1 MNRFELTCVLVVALT
16 MGHAWA
22 QGDTT
27 LPPRQPAPALS
38 GIDNNVE
45 ITDDRMTTPPAVSGQ
60 AYPIAL
66 STQER
71 SNYLSGGLSFTSAY
85 SDNVLGAVNG
95 TPVSDVSYSI
105 APTIALDETTSRMH
119 TVLSYAPGFT
129 FYQRTSARNEA
140 DHNASIQ
147 FAYRLSPHVTFS
159 ANDSFR
165 KSSSVFNQPNFGSDG
180 PVSGGAEGPNFSVI
194 APIASQLSN
203 SGNIGIT
210 YQYALNQM
218 VGAGGT
224 FSNLHYTDPS
234 QVPGLSDSASQGG
247 MAFYALRVSK
257 VNYLGITYEYQRLLA
272 YPAAGTDETQTH
284 AFLFFYTLYPTSK
297 FSITFFGGPQ
307 YSDTV
312 QALPALSLQEWTPA
326 AGASINW
333 QGRWNSL
340 AVSYSH
346 SIASG
351 GGLLGAV
358 QLDSASASMQQRIT
372 KTLSGSVA
380 GGYAQNDVLG
390 SSSLQPTNNG
400 HSLSATASVQQRFG
414 QHVNVQLG
422 YTRLHQSYSTVA
434 VLAGTPDT
442 NREFVSVSY
451 QFSRPLGR

>member
-1 MNRFELTCVLVVALT
+1 MNRFELTCVLAVALAT
-16 MGHAWA
+16 GHAWA
-22 QGDTT
+22 QEDSA
-27 LPPRQPAPALS
+27 PQRQPAPALS
-38 GIDNNVE
+38 GVDNSVE

-60 AYPIAL
+60 AYPIVL
-66 STQER
+66 TSQER

-85 SDNVLGAVNG
+85 SDNALGAVNG

-105 APTIALDETTSRMH
+105 APTIALDESTTRLH

-129 FYQRTSARNEA
+129 FYQRTSSRNEA
-140 DHNASIQ
+140 DQNASIQ

-159 ANDSFR
+159 ATDGFR
-165 KSSSVFNQPNFGSDG
+165 KSSSVFNQPNFGTG
-180 PVSGGAEGPNFSVI
+180 GTVSGGTEGANFSVI

-203 SGNIGIT
+203 SGNVGIS

-218 VGAGGT
+218 VGAGGM

-247 MAFYALRVSK
+247 MAFYALRISK

-326 AGASINW
+326 AGASMNW
-333 QGRWNSL
+333 QGRWNSF

-414 QHVNVQLG
+414 QHMNVQLG

>member
-159 ANDSFR
+159 A
-165 KSSSVFNQPNFGSDG
+165 
-180 PVSGGAEGPNFSVI
+180 
-194 APIASQLSN
+194 
-203 SGNIGIT
+203 
-210 YQYALNQM
+210 M
-218 VGAGGT
+218 
-224 FSNLHYTDPS
+224 
-234 QVPGLSDSASQGG
+234 
-247 MAFYALRVSK
+247 
-257 VNYLGITYEYQRLLA
+257 
-272 YPAAGTDETQTH
+272 
-284 AFLFFYTLYPTSK
+284 
-297 FSITFFGGPQ
+297 
-307 YSDTV
+307 
-312 QALPALSLQEWTPA
+312 
-326 AGASINW
+326 
-333 QGRWNSL
+333 
-340 AVSYSH
+340 
-346 SIASG
+346 
-351 GGLLGAV
+351 
-358 QLDSASASMQQRIT
+358 
-372 KTLSGSVA
+372 
-380 GGYAQNDVLG
+380 DV
-390 SSSLQPTNNG
+390 
-400 HSLSATASVQQRFG
+400 
-414 QHVNVQLG
+414 
-422 YTRLHQSYSTVA
+422 
-434 VLAGTPDT
+434 
-442 NREFVSVSY
+442 
-451 QFSRPLGR
+451 